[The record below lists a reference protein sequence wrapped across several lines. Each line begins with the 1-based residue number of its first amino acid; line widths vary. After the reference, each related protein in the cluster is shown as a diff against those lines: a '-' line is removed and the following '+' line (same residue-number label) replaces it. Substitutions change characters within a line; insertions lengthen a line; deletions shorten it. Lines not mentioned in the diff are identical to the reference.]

1 MVEIGMKPL
10 RLLAIIEA
18 STVTGPAK
26 NLLQFA
32 QLARTAEDDP
42 VEVTIATFHRPGDPE
57 IFTEAAARA
66 GVTVHRIEERGRL
79 DRSVVPALQE
89 LSRRLSPDLVQTH
102 AVKSHLLARLAGLKP
117 WIAFHHGYTWPDLRA
132 RVYNQADRWSLR
144 KATGVLTVSQPFAEE
159 LTRIG
164 VQRERIH
171 IIHNAIDRGW
181 GSGNRAEAA
190 RLRTSLG
197 IGAEK
202 RVVLIVGRL
211 SREKNHLTLLDAVL
225 ELPEVHLLIVGEGPE
240 RVRIEE
246 HIRVTGKEVSV
257 TLTGQVP
264 SAEPYYPMADVA
276 VLSSLSEGS
285 PNALLEAMAA
295 GIPVVATSVGGIPE
309 MVTHEESA
317 LLVPPGD
324 RKAMTVAL
332 QRLLREEGLAGRL
345 VMRARELVE
354 TKHSPEVRTRQI
366 CRIYRNLL
374 AKEGA
379 GATKG

>member
-18 STVTGPAK
+18 HTVTGPAK

-32 QLARTAEDDP
+32 QLARASEDP

-57 IFTEAAARA
+57 SFTEAAARA

-102 AVKSHLLARLAGLKP
+102 AVKSHLLARLAGLEP
-117 WIAFHHGYTWPDLRA
+117 WIAFHHGYTWPHLRA

-144 KATGVLTVSQPFAEE
+144 KAAGVLTVSQPFAEE

-164 VQRERIH
+164 VHRERIH
-171 IIHNAIDRGW
+171 VIHNAIDRGW
-181 GSGNRAEAA
+181 GSGSRAEAE
-190 RLRTSLG
+190 RLRASLG

-211 SREKNHLTLLDAVL
+211 SREKDHLTLLDAIR
-225 ELPEVHLLIVGEGPE
+225 ELPEAHLLIVGEGPE
-240 RVRIEE
+240 RGRIEE
-246 HIRVTGKEVSV
+246 HIRVTGREGSV
-257 TLTGQVP
+257 TLIGQVP
-264 SAEPYYPMADVA
+264 SAELYYPMADVA
-276 VLSSLSEGS
+276 VLSSVSEGS

-295 GIPVVATSVGGIPE
+295 GIPVAATAVGGIPE
-309 MVTHEESA
+309 IVTHEESA

-324 RKAMTVAL
+324 RAAMTVAI
-332 QRLLREEGLAGRL
+332 QRVLREEGLAGRL
-345 VMRARELVE
+345 VIRARELVE
-354 TKHSPEVRTRQI
+354 TRHSPQARTGHI

-379 GATKG
+379 LATRG